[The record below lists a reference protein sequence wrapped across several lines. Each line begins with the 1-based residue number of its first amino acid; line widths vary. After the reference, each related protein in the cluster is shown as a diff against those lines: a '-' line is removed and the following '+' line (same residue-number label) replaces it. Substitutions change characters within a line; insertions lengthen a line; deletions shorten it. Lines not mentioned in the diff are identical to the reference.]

1 MDQIAFFWVGEDI
14 KIPTYFVKSI
24 NNIYPDNDVKITHLT
39 DIKTSNIEGVTN
51 TIRSDLSEGLM
62 VARLEAYLNYN
73 HNDKL
78 TYFCDAD
85 SLLLDKLD
93 LHKFEEDFYFIK
105 RNF

>member
-1 MDQIAFFWVGEDI
+1 
-14 KIPTYFVKSI
+14 
-24 NNIYPDNDVKITHLT
+24 
-39 DIKTSNIEGVTN
+39 
-51 TIRSDLSEGLM
+51 M
-62 VARLEAYLNYN
+62 VARLETYLNYN

-105 RNF
+105 GILKIIG